1 MMANDLFFMY
11 TKTKETKTNNNNQK
25 KPLSVWVR
33 VKSQNSLSPKP
44 NKNENSTPRLGFCTF
59 VELSNIQGMIM
70 DDSLQEQTNQQSKS
84 NVH

>member
-11 TKTKETKTNNNNQK
+11 TKTNKK

-44 NKNENSTPRLGFCTF
+44 NKNESLTPRLGFCTS

-70 DDSLQEQTNQQSKS
+70 DDSRQEQTNQAKQ
-84 NVH
+84 V